1 MRHSQADLIILTVMP
16 CIDLFKAICELQ
28 KKVSSVVAIANACM
42 IFTSEKLSAFVT
54 LFLSSPKSVVGA
66 RHLSQGR
73 KCMVVSLHEFCLTE
87 FVIFF

>member
-1 MRHSQADLIILTVMP
+1 MRHSQAYLIILTVMP

-28 KKVSSVVAIANACM
+28 KKVSFANACM

-54 LFLSSPKSVVGA
+54 LFLSSTKSVVGA

-73 KCMVVSLHEFCLTE
+73 KRTVVSLHEFCLTE
-87 FVIFF
+87 LVIFF